1 MFARYEFGFTPITVK
16 LIPIQAV
23 DIGHGD
29 FNFLEELDL
38 DGIVEEKILQVVSL
52 ESEEEQNRLIQ
63 EENEEGNDEDA
74 V

>member
-1 MFARYEFGFTPITVK
+1 MFDFIPITVK
-16 LIPIQAV
+16 LIHIQAK
-23 DIGHGD
+23 DIGDGD

-38 DGIVEEKILQVVSL
+38 DGIVEEKILRVVSL